1 MRCVC
6 AGQAVFP
13 HGAGQSAD
21 SVVRN
26 LRKMISVAVSKK
38 KHRIESRRKFPD
50 LRYPRLIVE
59 QKKPQVKKNIT
70 MRCMM
75 MYC

>member
-21 SVVRN
+21 PVVRN
-26 LRKMISVAVSKK
+26 LRKN
-38 KHRIESRRKFPD
+38 D
-50 LRYPRLIVE
+50 LSGSE
-59 QKKPQVKKNIT
+59 QKKIIGLKVGENFQI
-70 MRCMM
+70 
-75 MYC
+75 